1 MKTKITCVKTL
12 EFDTAHRVM
21 NHESKCANLH
31 GHRYKAEIH
40 ACAPDLDHIGRV
52 IDFSVIKSEVGSW
65 IDNFWDHTSIIYEKD
80 TSTIEALYKI
90 PRNKEFFISNFN
102 PTAENMAKYLLL
114 EVCPRLLASYKI
126 IVTKVVIHETPTCFA
141 EAILDEKI

>member
-1 MKTKITCVKTL
+1 MSTKVTCVKTL

-40 ACAPDLDHIGRV
+40 ATSTNLDSIGRV
-52 IDFSVIKSEVGSW
+52 IDFSVIKSEVGDW

-80 TSTIEALYKI
+80 HSTISALYKV
-90 PRNKEFFISNFN
+90 PRNKEFFISKFN

-114 EVCPRLLASYKI
+114 EVCPKLLAKYG
-126 IVTKVVIHETPTCFA
+126 IVVNKVVIHETPTCY
-141 EAILDEKI
+141 E